1 MLTVTVVLSFL
12 LLHTNIFSLSL
23 LFEPFSGLS
32 EKFFPIPVFCLKQ
45 FLLRN
50 LSPLPLSPLLCSL
63 PVKWLLHALTNE
75 VSQFLSLFIPPS
87 SLPGSFFHPPCLTS
101 HQILSM
107 PPQKSVPL
115 ISFLPSPPQ
124 MSLYALGEPFLPP
137 LTVPSSLQSVF
148 LALLAVFLSKK
159 RMRYCTSF
167 KSYLID
173 ACCPQAKVQT
183 PQLGLQSTLQF
194 QSSPRH
200 PSFSINQTIIWI
212 HNHSSCLVLYSL
224 NMLHLFSPHLSFAC

>member
-87 SLPGSFFHPPCLTS
+87 SLPGSFF
-101 HQILSM
+101 
-107 PPQKSVPL
+107 
-115 ISFLPSPPQ
+115 SPPVSNQ
-124 MSLYALGEPFLPP
+124 PPDLIYATSKVSPFNLLSSQPSLDVFICIGRAL
-137 LTVPSSLQSVF
+137 S
-148 LALLAVFLSKK
+148 
-159 RMRYCTSF
+159 TSF
-167 KSYLID
+167 NC
-173 ACCPQAKVQT
+173 A
-183 PQLGLQSTLQF
+183 
-194 QSSPRH
+194 
-200 PSFSINQTIIWI
+200 
-212 HNHSSCLVLYSL
+212 
-224 NMLHLFSPHLSFAC
+224 LFSPIRLPCSFGSFSF